1 MTPKKYL
8 TKSRF
13 KLALECPSKLYY
25 SGKPN
30 EYHDSMSENAFMA
43 SLAEGGYQVGEF
55 AKQRYP
61 NGIEIDGY
69 DHAKVVQQTMQLL
82 QQDQA
87 TLFEP
92 AILVGNFF
100 IRIDVLIKNGNHF
113 ELIEVKA
120 KSYDSRA
127 PDIESKR
134 GGISSGMLPYMQ
146 DVAFQ
151 KWVLQQA
158 FPLADIATFLM
169 MPDKAQALEVDG
181 INQIFKIN
189 GRSDIEIN
197 NPKLLNLQ
205 SLAEKL
211 LTKVNVDKYVEE
223 ILARPFEY
231 SGGEGFIADIANQF
245 SDAYQADK
253 KIPAVIGTQCGGCQF
268 KTTPNDALKSG
279 FHECWQE
286 ALGWKPQD
294 FDAGTVLDIWN
305 FRKKQQLIDQGI
317 YKIAQV
323 QRHDVGD
330 FKSEAGVDGLSR
342 MQRQWLQINGIPE
355 SDNLGNY
362 YFDRALASVTM
373 SKWVYPYHFID
384 FETSAVA
391 LPFHAGMKPYEQVA
405 FQFSHHLMEF
415 DGSVKHA
422 GEFLCVEPGVFP
434 NYAFARALKAQ
445 LDQDNGTV
453 FMWSHHE
460 NTILSTILAQLSYDK
475 NPPSDVAELICFIKT
490 VIKSGER
497 EMVDLCA
504 FAEKAF
510 FHPETKGSNSIK
522 KVLPAMLKVS
532 QTLIDTYSQPVYG
545 KPDCIPSLN
554 FSSHEG
560 FAWLTH
566 NANGALIDPYEKL
579 KAHAKAMLPDDVK
592 TDASVIAEG
601 GAAATAYARL
611 QFESLDLETRER
623 IKSALLRYCEL
634 DTLAM
639 VMIVQGWQTDV

>member
-1 MTPKKYL
+1 MKTRYL

-30 EYHDSMSENAFMA
+30 EYLDSMSENAFMA
-43 SLAEGGYQVGEF
+43 SLAEGGYQVGEL

-61 NGIEIDGY
+61 EGIEIEGY

-82 QQDQA
+82 QHDQVV
-87 TLFEP
+87 LFEP

-100 IRIDVLIKNGNHF
+100 IRIDILIKNGNHF

-134 GGISSGMLPYMQ
+134 GGISSGMLPYLQ

-158 FPLADIATFLM
+158 FPLANIATFLM

-268 KTTPNDALKSG
+268 KTTLNDALKSG

-330 FKSEAGVDGLSR
+330 FESEAGVDGLSR
-342 MQRQWLQINGIPE
+342 MQRQWLQINGIPDE
-355 SDNLGNY
+355 YNLGSY

-405 FQFSHHLMEF
+405 FQFSHHVMES
-415 DGSVKHA
+415 DGSVSHA

-475 NPPSDVAELICFIKT
+475 NPPSDVAELISFIKT
-490 VIKSGER
+490 VIKAGER
-497 EMVDLCA
+497 EMFDLCA

-532 QTLIDTYSQPVYG
+532 QTLIDTYSQHVYG

-579 KAHAKAMLPDDVK
+579 KAHAKAMLPDDVN

>member
-1 MTPKKYL
+1 MKTRYL

-30 EYHDSMSENAFMA
+30 LYRDSMSENAFMA
-43 SLAEGGYQVGEF
+43 SLAEGGYQVGEL

-61 NGIEIDGY
+61 TGIEIEGY

-82 QQDQA
+82 QQHQVV
-87 TLFEP
+87 LFEP

-100 IRIDVLIKNGNHF
+100 IRIDILVKNGNHF

-134 GGISSGMLPYMQ
+134 GGISSGMLPYLQ

-189 GRSDIEIN
+189 GRSDIEVN
-197 NPKLLNLQ
+197 NPKQLNLQ
-205 SLAEKL
+205 TLAETL
-211 LTKVNVDKYVEE
+211 LTKVSVDQYVAE
-223 ILARPFEY
+223 ILASPLKY
-231 SGGEGFIADIANQF
+231 AGGEGFIADIANQF
-245 SDAYQADK
+245 ADAYQADK
-253 KIPAVIGTQCGGCQF
+253 KVPAVIGTQCGGCQF
-268 KTTPNDALKSG
+268 KTSLDDTLKSG
-279 FHECWQE
+279 FHECWQQ

-294 FDAGTVLDIWN
+294 FEAGTVLDIWN
-305 FRKKQQLIDQGI
+305 FRKKQQLMDQGI

-323 QRHDVGD
+323 QQHDVGD
-330 FKSEAGVDGLSR
+330 FEAEAGVDGLSR

-355 SDNLGNY
+355 SNNASAY
-362 YFDRALASVTM
+362 YFDRALAGVTM
-373 SKWVYPYHFID
+373 SNWVYPYHFID

-405 FQFSHHLMEF
+405 FQFSHHVMEA
-415 DGSVKHA
+415 DGSVRHA
-422 GEFLCVEPGVFP
+422 GEFLCVEPGIFP

-445 LDQDNGTV
+445 LDQDDGTV

-460 NTILSTILAQLSYDK
+460 NTILSTILAQLSYDT
-475 NPPSDVAELICFIKT
+475 NPPNDAAELIGFIKT
-490 VIKSGER
+490 VIKGGER
-497 EMVDLCA
+497 EMFDLCA

-532 QTLIDTYSQPVYG
+532 QTLIDIYSQPIYG
-545 KPDCIPSLN
+545 KPDGIASLN
-554 FSSHEG
+554 FSSNEG
-560 FAWLTH
+560 FTWLAR
-566 NANGALIDPYEKL
+566 NANGVMIDPYEKL
-579 KAHAKAMLPDDVK
+579 KAYAKALLPDDIN

-639 VMIVQGWQTDV
+639 VMIVQGWQADI

>member
-1 MTPKKYL
+1 MKTRYL

-25 SGKPN
+25 SAKPS
-30 EYHDSMSENAFMA
+30 EYHDSMAENAFMA

-61 NGIEIDGY
+61 NGIEIEVY

-82 QQDQA
+82 QQHQVV
-87 TLFEP
+87 LFEP
-92 AILVGNFF
+92 AIQVGNFF
-100 IRIDVLIKNGNHF
+100 IRIDILIKNGNHF

-134 GGISSGMLPYMQ
+134 GDISSGMLPYLQ

-189 GRSDIEIN
+189 GRNDIQVN

-211 LTKVNVDKYVEE
+211 LTKVSVDKYVEE
-223 ILARPFEY
+223 ILASPLKY
-231 SGGEGFIADIANQF
+231 SGGEGFVADIANQF
-245 SDAYQADK
+245 AEAYQTDK

-268 KTTPNDALKSG
+268 KTSLDDTLKSG

-294 FDAGTVLDIWN
+294 FDTGTVLDIWN

-330 FKSEAGVDGLSR
+330 FESEAGVDGLSR

-355 SDNLGNY
+355 SNNLGHY
-362 YFDRALASVTM
+362 YFDRALAGVTM

-405 FQFSHHLMEF
+405 FQFSHHVMES

-460 NTILSTILAQLSYDK
+460 NTILSTILAQLSYYS
-475 NPPSDVAELICFIKT
+475 NPPSDADELIAFIKT

-532 QTLIDTYSQPVYG
+532 QKLIEIYSQPVYG

-560 FAWLTH
+560 FTWLTH

-579 KAHAKAMLPDDVK
+579 KAYAKALLPDDVN

-611 QFESLDLETRER
+611 QFESLDLKTRER

-639 VMIVQGWQTDV
+639 LMIVQGWQTDI